1 MERSKRHRKVW
12 KYSRWLVL
20 AICLLAFVGTF
31 IGEIRWVP
39 SPSMEGTIMAKSLVW
54 VDKTQYG
61 ARLPRRVYDILV
73 IQYGFF
79 LLPQLYRF
87 DQRQDWGYH
96 RAPGLG
102 MPQRG
107 DIIVFNCPTDSAAL
121 YCKRLIGM
129 SGDTVEIRH
138 GIAYIN
144 GKKLRLPHTVRPT
157 IEGDTIYSVGFPKG
171 SRWNTHNYGP
181 LIIPVDKENPYY
193 FVLGDNRRNSSDSR
207 VWGWVRYKSIAGRIP
222 ENRHDD
228 ER

>member
-1 MERSKRHRKVW
+1 
-12 KYSRWLVL
+12 
-20 AICLLAFVGTF
+20 
-31 IGEIRWVP
+31 
-39 SPSMEGTIMAKSLVW
+39 
-54 VDKTQYG
+54 
-61 ARLPRRVYDILV
+61 
-73 IQYGFF
+73 
-79 LLPQLYRF
+79 
-87 DQRQDWGYH
+87 
-96 RAPGLG
+96 
-102 MPQRG
+102 
-107 DIIVFNCPTDSAAL
+107 
-121 YCKRLIGM
+121 M